1 MKVPTGPLGRLA
13 KHGMH
18 STGYYHHR
26 LAQMEFPGVAVLCY
40 HGIRGDGTGDLPF
53 RDLHVDRNAF
63 EGHCRILRECCSP
76 ISAAQ
81 LLAALSGASLPPR
94 PVLVTFDDGYRSV
107 LDLGLPILEQ
117 HEIPA
122 AVFVCVEPI
131 VRCEH
136 FWYDSVCRAHGS
148 EAVAAARRFGTAEW
162 RTLAK
167 ATATPAHASDAHRPM
182 TTGELHRLAA
192 SPLIEIGGHTMTHL
206 TLALAGIEEQR
217 HEIETCRDAVTAL
230 VGKIPAGFAY
240 PYGLRPDDY
249 SAETVTLVAA
259 AGFTCGF
266 STHEQFASRDCSP
279 FEIPRFVMV
288 DGIDEAELAHR
299 LAHSWH
305 ATRPA

>member
-13 KHGMH
+13 KHSLH
-18 STGYYHHR
+18 ATGYYHHR
-26 LAQMEFPGVAVLCY
+26 LAQVEFPGVAVLCY
-40 HGIRGDGTGDLPF
+40 HGIRGDETGTLPF
-53 RDLHVDRNAF
+53 HDLHVDRSAF

-76 ISAAQ
+76 ISSAQ
-81 LLAALSGASLPPR
+81 LLAALNGASLPPR

-117 HEIPA
+117 YKIPA

-131 VRCEH
+131 IRGEH
-136 FWYDSVCRAHGS
+136 FWYDSVYRARGG
-148 EAVAAARRFGTAEW
+148 EAVAAARRFETTEW
-162 RTLAK
+162 RMLVD
-167 ATATPAHASDAHRPM
+167 ATATRAPASDVHRPM
-182 TTGELHRLAA
+182 TIDELQRLAA

-206 TLALAGIEEQR
+206 SLARASVEEQR
-217 HEIETCRDAVTAL
+217 DEIEKCRDEVTSL
-230 VGKIPAGFAY
+230 VGRLPVGFAY

-249 SAETVTLVAA
+249 SADTVTLVAA
-259 AGFTCGF
+259 AGFKYAF
-266 STHEQFASRDCSP
+266 STHQQFASRDRSP

-305 ATRPA
+305 EMRSA

>member
-13 KHGMH
+13 KHGLH

-26 LAQMEFPGVAVLCY
+26 LAQVEFPGVAVLCY

-53 RDLHVDRNAF
+53 RDLHVDRKAF

-76 ISAAQ
+76 ISTAQ
-81 LLAALSGASLPPR
+81 LVAALNGASLPPR

-107 LDLGLPILEQ
+107 LDLGLPILEEY
-117 HEIPA
+117 EIPA

-131 VRCEH
+131 VRREH
-136 FWYDSVCRAHGS
+136 FWYDSVCRARGS
-148 EAVAAARRFGTAEW
+148 EAVAAARRIGTAEW
-162 RTLAK
+162 RTLVK
-167 ATATPAHASDAHRPM
+167 ATTTQALTSDVHRPM
-182 TTGELHRLAA
+182 TTDELHRLAA

-206 TLALAGIEEQR
+206 TLARAALEEQR
-217 HEIETCRDAVTAL
+217 DEIEKCRDEVTSL
-230 VGKIPAGFAY
+230 VGRVPAGFAY

-249 SAETVTLVAA
+249 SADTVTLVAA
-259 AGFTCGF
+259 AGFKYGL
-266 STHEQFASRDCSP
+266 STNQQFASRDCSP

-305 ATRPA
+305 TTRPA